1 MPFSR
6 TLLRRLAC
14 VAGTVVAMGGAV
26 APSQAGELPA
36 PIRAALAQ
44 VKLPD
49 DALVGYVAE
58 LHPGGPAAPRL
69 AWQADRPVNAAS
81 LMKLYTTGVA
91 LEQLG
96 PAYVWTTPLL
106 TTGAIEQGV
115 LHGDLVLQG
124 RGDPSLTL
132 ERLWLLLRQ
141 VQQRGVREVRG
152 DIVLDGSVFAPSPV
166 APGDFDNE
174 PYRPYNVQADALL
187 PSLKSLTLTFV
198 PEPAQARVRI
208 FADVPLAGVTIDSQ
222 VPLSSRDC
230 GDWRAG
236 LAADFAD
243 PARLRFLGS
252 YPASCGERTWPLA
265 YADPR
270 SYSARLVEGLWRELG
285 GSITGRVREGP
296 TPPDAIG
303 WFEPSSPPLASVIR
317 DINKFSNNPMAQ
329 QLFLSLA
336 LPPRGPQPAPPVEPA
351 AAREVMRSVLR
362 QRTGCVE
369 PELVI
374 DNGSGLS
381 REARTSARCLG
392 RWLEALWA
400 SPVMP
405 EMLASLPVSGI
416 DGTARRLAGGS
427 VAPALG
433 AGRAHLKTGS
443 LRDANGIAGVVLGSS
458 GRRYALVAIVNHP
471 QASNARPVLDA
482 LLQWTA
488 DDRPR

>member
-1 MPFSR
+1 MPFPR

-14 VAGTVVAMGGAV
+14 VAGCAVAMGA
-26 APSQAGELPA
+26 APSRAGELPA

-44 VKLPD
+44 LKLPD
-49 DALVGYVAE
+49 DALVSYVAE
-58 LHPGGPAAPRL
+58 LQPGGPAAPRL
-69 AWQADRPVNAAS
+69 AWQAHRPVNAAS

-96 PAYVWTTPLL
+96 PAYVWTTPVL
-106 TTGAIEQGV
+106 TTGSVEQGV
-115 LHGDLVLQG
+115 LQGDLVLQG

-141 VQQRGVREVRG
+141 IQQRGVHEVRG
-152 DIVLDGSVFAPSPV
+152 DIVLDGSAFAPATG

-174 PYRPYNVQADALL
+174 PHRPYNVQADGLML
-187 PSLKSLTLTFV
+187 GLKSLTLTFV
-198 PEPAQARVRI
+198 PELVQGRARV
-208 FADVPLAGVTIDSQ
+208 FADAPLAGVTIDAQ
-222 VPLSSRDC
+222 VPLSPGRDC
-230 GDWRAG
+230 GDWRAS
-236 LAADFAD
+236 LAADLSDAT
-243 PARLRFLGS
+243 RIRFLGS
-252 YPASCGERTWPLA
+252 YPAGCGERTWPLA

-270 SYSARLVEGLWRELG
+270 GYNARLVEGLWRETG
-285 GSITGRVREGP
+285 GALAGRVREGP
-296 TPPDAIG
+296 TPPNAIG
-303 WFEPSSPPLASVIR
+303 WFEQSSPPLASVVR
-317 DINKFSNNPMAQ
+317 EINKFSNNPMAQ

-336 LPPRGPQPAPPVEPA
+336 LPPRGPQPAPPVEA
-351 AAREVMRSVLR
+351 ATAREVMRGVLR
-362 QRTGCVE
+362 QRIGCGE

-381 REARTSARCLG
+381 RDARTSAQCLG

-427 VAPALG
+427 AAPALG

-443 LRDANGIAGVVLGSS
+443 LRDANGIAGVVLGAS

-471 QASNARPVLDA
+471 QASSARPVLDA
-482 LLQWTA
+482 VLQWTA